1 MGIKKNIKGYKRR
14 KQYPIIPAT
23 RDKVLI
29 FQYLSF
35 QIFSVYVVYI
45 IDANNGII
53 NTILCF
59 YFVLI

>member
-53 NTILCF
+53 NTQFCVFILF
-59 YFVLI
+59 